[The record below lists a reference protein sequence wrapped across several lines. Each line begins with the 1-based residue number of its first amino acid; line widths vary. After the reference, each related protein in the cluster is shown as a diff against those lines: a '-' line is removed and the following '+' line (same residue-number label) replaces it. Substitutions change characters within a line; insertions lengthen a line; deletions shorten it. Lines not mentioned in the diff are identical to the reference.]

1 MKNMKS
7 LNEFKSMKNSKLNE
21 TVTMNGNDFVARNSI
36 TVPGSLVSAYMKKV
50 KDESGQDLLN
60 THSKDQIS
68 ELLVNYV
75 ADNFLNIENF
85 PTSIVLGTAATQVQ
99 PQAQMQV
106 QGQAQPQAQLDDAQ
120 AQNIQAQTTAQEIPA
135 QEDGQAQTI
144 QGQVQGQGQGQTQG
158 QPSIQGQ
165 DIQGTQTQ
173 AI

>member
-1 MKNMKS
+1 MKNMKN
-7 LNEFKSMKNSKLNE
+7 LKEFRSMKNSKINE
-21 TVTMNGNDFVARNSI
+21 TVTMNGNDFIVRNSI
-36 TVPGSLVSAYMKKV
+36 NVPGSLVSAYMKKV

-106 QGQAQPQAQLDDAQ
+106 QPQAQAQPQAQLDDAQ

-144 QGQVQGQGQGQTQG
+144 QGQVQGQT

>member
-1 MKNMKS
+1 MKNMKN
-7 LNEFKSMKNSKLNE
+7 LKEFRSMKNSKINE
-21 TVTMNGNDFVARNSI
+21 TVTMNGNDFIVRNSI
-36 TVPGSLVSAYMKKV
+36 NVPGSLVSAYMKKV

-99 PQAQMQV
+99 PQAQTQV
-106 QGQAQPQAQLDDAQ
+106 QPQVQAQPQAQLDDTQ
-120 AQNIQAQTTAQEIPA
+120 TQNIQAQTTAQEIPA
-135 QEDGQAQTI
+135 QEDGQP
-144 QGQVQGQGQGQTQG
+144 VQPQAQTQG